1 VAGARRQVDV
11 HRVGTTRYLDSA
23 LGAATLHELPRFP
36 EPGSEAAPGSLLAPM
51 PGTVVRIAAG
61 VGQPVRAGTTVVVF
75 EAMKMEHPV
84 KAPAA
89 GTVAEVLV
97 EVGQTVDAGEALA
110 VIVETME
117 DL

>member
-1 VAGARRQVDV
+1 
-11 HRVGTTRYLDSA
+11 
-23 LGAATLHELPRFP
+23 
-36 EPGSEAAPGSLLAPM
+36 M